1 MESKIKEIEQSI
13 TELKKVDNLIKK
25 QLEDLQYELLAIINV
40 TKNNN
45 TIEPNPTDSKHK
57 YLKEVNEQLF
67 QQNVRIRQ
75 LIETCI
81 ENNMVPS
88 HRDYLRALQPEE

>member
-1 MESKIKEIEQSI
+1 MESKIKDLEQSI
-13 TELKKVDNLIKK
+13 TELKKVDNQIKK
-25 QLEDLQYELLAIINV
+25 QLEDLQYELLGLINV

-45 TIEPNPTDSKHK
+45 TIESNSTDSKQK
-57 YLKEVNEQLF
+57 YLTEVNEQLF

-81 ENNMVPS
+81 ENNQVPS